1 MWTLWIGY
9 VFGLGQGVRH
19 ALEPDHLAAVS
30 TVVATQRSARS
41 SAFFAMCWGAGHC
54 LVLLVVGG
62 ALFLARREVPAP
74 LGLVFELCVAA
85 MLVALGLRALWQAC
99 SARGARGL
107 PWSSRGDAASA
118 GTSATSPM
126 SAPSR
131 LSALRPLAIGVVHGL
146 AGSGALTVVVAS
158 NYRSA
163 LAGLLFIAVYGLGA
177 TAGMALL
184 AGAVG
189 LPLARAMRTRAGPP
203 LLLGTTGLFSL
214 VLGLLWGW
222 PALQAVALQ

>member
-30 TVVATQRSARS
+30 TVVATQRSVRS
-41 SAFFAMCWGAGHC
+41 SVGFAICWGAGHC
-54 LVLLVVGG
+54 LVLVVVAG

-74 LGLVFELCVAA
+74 LGLAFELCVAA
-85 MLVALGLRALWQAC
+85 MLVALGLRALWQAWTP
-99 SARGARGL
+99 RGL
-107 PWSSRGDAASA
+107 PWPSRDDAAS
-118 GTSATSPM
+118 SAASTRSPANPPSRVSPM
-126 SAPSR
+126 
-131 LSALRPLAIGVVHGL
+131 RPLAIGVVHGL

-163 LAGLLFIAVYGLGA
+163 LAGLVFIVVYGVGA
-177 TAGMALL
+177 TVGMALL

-189 LPLARAMRTRAGPP
+189 LPLARAMRTRIGPP
-203 LLLGTTGLFSL
+203 LLLGTTGTFSL

-222 PALQAVALQ
+222 PALRAVAFP